1 MNAVSIRGM
10 NVAELEK
17 YISLALLPAKDG
29 N

>member
-10 NVAELEK
+10 DVAELEQ
-17 YISLALLPAKDG
+17 YISLALLPAKAG